1 MSTTVKQIAAHIERL
16 APRELAEH
24 WDNVGLMVGDLEKE
38 VNTVYVALD
47 GTSRNVREAI
57 DKGAN
62 MIITH
67 HPLIFTSVNRVIE
80 QDVTGSVIINLIKND
95 VALYSAHTN
104 FDIAD
109 GGMNDRLGDKLD
121 IVDTRHFLDSECVD
135 GGGKPLDNIGRVG
148 RLDTPSELAD
158 YVDYVKSVLG
168 CAAIS
173 YAGDPSEVVTTAAV
187 CSGSGGD
194 LIYCA
199 YNAGADV
206 YITSEIKHHEAQLA
220 LELGINLIDAGHFE
234 TENIICG
241 FMEDFLK
248 ERFPDLKIISSSA
261 DPYKK
266 R

>member
-1 MSTTVKQIAAHIERL
+1 MSTTVKQIADHIESL
-16 APRELAEH
+16 APRELAEP

-38 VNTVYVALD
+38 VSAVYIALD

-57 DKGAN
+57 DMGAD

-67 HPLIFTSVNRVIE
+67 HPLIFTSVNRVVE

-109 GGMNDRLGDKLD
+109 GGMNDILCDKLD

-148 RLDTPSELAD
+148 RLDTPTELAD

-173 YAGDPSEVVTTAAV
+173 YVGDPSEVVTTAAV

-206 YITSEIKHHEAQLA
+206 YITPEIKHHEAQLA

-248 ERFPDLKIISSSA
+248 ERFPDLRIIRSTA
-261 DPYKK
+261 EPYKK

>member
-1 MSTTVKQIAAHIERL
+1 MSTTVKQIAAHIENL
-16 APRELAEH
+16 APRELAEP

-38 VNTVYVALD
+38 VNAVYVALD

-57 DKGAN
+57 DKGAD

-109 GGMNDRLGDKLD
+109 GGMNDILCDKLD

-135 GGGKPLDNIGRVG
+135 GGGKPLDNIGKVG
-148 RLDTPSELAD
+148 RLDTPTELAD

-173 YAGDPSEVVTTAAV
+173 YVGDPSEVVTTAAV

-248 ERFPDLKIISSSA
+248 ERFPGLKIIRSSA